1 MGMRLAA
8 TSRVHDGAVL
18 GRDVQTGRADG
29 VPLLRAG
36 VVITTRYRDAL
47 LRAGVN
53 AIYVEDADSE
63 GIAPEPLVT
72 DATRAVATK
81 AVGGAFKSVQETF
94 HTGRPLAA
102 ETMDMLAD
110 TVDRILRELATSGEV
125 ALALEDLSSA
135 DAYTFQHSIDVTA
148 LGLLLGQ
155 RLFRERGWVD
165 FKGKRRYDDIHNRLS
180 QLGLGLLLHD
190 IGKLIVPLDVLNKPG
205 RLTSAEMALMRQH
218 PRAGFEMLGDEV
230 SALAKAVVLRHHER
244 WDGTGYPDGRA
255 STDIHQF
262 ARLASVADVYD
273 AVTSQRSYAERRPAS
288 VAVRIIRD
296 GAWSQFDPE
305 VVDVFCR
312 TVAPFPPG
320 SELKLADGREAI
332 VVSVPGHKLDRPVIR
347 IVATKEQIEL
357 EAHPELQIDGWGQAA
372 GAAERPEKRAPL
384 GGNPVSSRSA
394 A

>member
-1 MGMRLAA
+1 MRLAA

-36 VVITTRYRDAL
+36 VVLTTRYRDAL

-53 AIYVEDADSE
+53 AIYVEDGASE

-94 HTGRPLAA
+94 YNGRPLAP
-102 ETMDMLAD
+102 ETVGALGD
-110 TVDRILRELATSGEV
+110 TVERILREIAASGEV

-155 RLFRERGWVD
+155 RLLRERGWVD
-165 FKGKRRYDDIHNRLS
+165 FRGKRRYDDVHSRLT

-190 IGKLIVPLDVLNKPG
+190 IGKLIVPLEVLNKPG
-205 RLTSAEMALMRQH
+205 RLTAAEMALVRQH
-218 PRAGFEMLGDEV
+218 PRAGFEMLGEQV
-230 SALAKAVVLRHHER
+230 SALSKAVVLRHHER

-255 STDIHQF
+255 GTEIHQF
-262 ARLASVADVYD
+262 ARIASVADVYD
-273 AVTSQRSYAERRPAS
+273 AVTSQRSYAERRPAH

-312 TVAPFPPG
+312 IVAPFPPG
-320 SELKLADGREAI
+320 TEITLTDGRAAI

-347 IVATKEQIEL
+347 MLDTKEEIQLELEPSLQIE
-357 EAHPELQIDGWGQAA
+357 GWGAAA
-372 GAAERPEKRAPL
+372 GASERPEQRAPM
-384 GGNPVSSRSA
+384 GGATSSA
-394 A
+394 ANAA